1 VVKKQN
7 SIFRLYVLIKVAS
20 FGLFSFYFKVE
31 QVSADKFSFI
41 QQGLHTNGNNNCLKD
56 FFFNI
61 WGGGGILKKKKE
73 EKKKKALIALGAVFK
88 VCLVLSSEISLLNF
102 TVRLCR
108 KKVTSVLTHLK
119 K

>member
-1 VVKKQN
+1 MVKKQN
-7 SIFRLYVLIKVAS
+7 IFKLYVLIKVAS
-20 FGLFSFYFKVE
+20 FGFSLFYFKVK

-41 QQGLHTNGNNNCLKD
+41 QQGLHTNGNNNCLKG
-56 FFFNI
+56 FLYLGR
-61 WGGGGILKKKKE
+61 WGYLRKRKVL
-73 EKKKKALIALGAVFK
+73 KKALIALGAVFK

-102 TVRLCR
+102 TVWLCR